1 MKINTYM
8 EQFLDNIISEDVFT
22 ETDNLRLNLIEN
34 NLLLLFIGI
43 IQELLYKITTILI
56 LAYVNEVFGT

>member
-1 MKINTYM
+1 M

-22 ETDNLRLNLIEN
+22 ETNNLRLNLIEN

-56 LAYVNEVFGT
+56 LAYVNEVLRT

>member
-1 MKINTYM
+1 M

-22 ETDNLRLNLIEN
+22 ETNNLRLNLIEN

-56 LAYVNEVFGT
+56 LAYVNEVLGT

>member
-1 MKINTYM
+1 M

-56 LAYVNEVFGT
+56 LAYVNEVLGT

>member
-1 MKINTYM
+1 M